1 MKFFLFFVLSIAVIL
16 GIITFQNDTEISVKF
31 INWNFSGH
39 IAIVLAVS
47 FAVGLLGGISL
58 LVPPWWKK
66 AKTAR
71 TYKKRIHELEEE
83 KASGDADEAPKEDAE
98 SEESVKEAE
107 EIKKF

>member
-1 MKFFLFFVLSIAVIL
+1 MKFFLIFVLSIAVIL

-31 INWNFSGH
+31 IKWSFSGH
-39 IAIVLAVS
+39 ITIVLAVS

-83 KASGDADEAPKEDAE
+83 KASGDTDEKPKEDAE
-98 SEESVKEAE
+98 SKETVEEAE
-107 EIKKF
+107 DIRKL